1 VIISGDNVIAAPLG
15 PVANNNISR
24 LQSFNRDSN
33 SNIKI
38 YPNPTN
44 AMLNIDILEGTYDE
58 IVIFST
64 SGKLLY
70 KVENNSNNLSI
81 DVSQYASGMYF
92 IKFVSNGIAVTK
104 RFIKE

>member
-1 VIISGDNVIAAPLG
+1 
-15 PVANNNISR
+15 VANNNISR
-24 LQSFNRDSN
+24 LQSFNRASN

-58 IVIFST
+58 IVVFST

-70 KVENNSNNLSI
+70 KVENNSSNLRI